1 MAGER
6 TTRRVNGV
14 EEGKRGFPRLPLS
27 FLLIFPSILVLSLVI
42 LYPLI
47 SSSLLS
53 LFNYE
58 LTKPHEMGFALF
70 NNYSKML
77 KDDTFWL
84 AFRNTLIFT
93 GVSVVVSLVVG
104 LLVAIA
110 LDQLP
115 ERLAGLRGV
124 VLVPWIIPGVIVGFL
139 FMLILDVEVGIA
151 NVILKQLGIIKK
163 FLPWLMDEQLAMIAV
178 IVANVWNQIPF
189 YILMFTAGLKAIPA
203 DVKEAA
209 IVEGASRWQEFVHVT
224 LPYLRGIMVITS
236 LLMVIRNFNNF
247 PIIYTMTGGGPVFS
261 TTTLVIYIYRLAF
274 EQFNI
279 GYASAVG
286 IVWCLVLLTLSMVYV
301 KMLYKQVH

>member
-6 TTRRVNGV
+6 TTRRISGGK
-14 EEGKRGFPRLPLS
+14 EGKRGFPRLPLS

-58 LTKPHEMGFALF
+58 LTKPHDIDFVFF
-70 NNYSKML
+70 NNYSKMF

-104 LLVAIA
+104 LIVAIA

-115 ERLAGLRGV
+115 ERLAGLRGI

-139 FMLILDVEVGIA
+139 FMLIFDVEVGIA

-178 IVANVWNQIPF
+178 IVANIWNQIPF
-189 YILMFTAGLKAIPA
+189 YILMFTAGLKAIPV

-286 IVWCLVLLTLSMVYV
+286 IVWCLVLLALSMVYV